1 MRLLIVLLLLP
12 GLLPVALTPQS
23 NSATSTTAFT
33 NGRWFDGETF
43 QDRTAYSVDG
53 SLSFARPARIDRTID
68 LAGTWVI
75 PPFAEAHNHNI
86 DGFDETRSAAAL
98 SRYIADGVFYVKI
111 QGNYSL
117 TDDQRRR
124 LPINR
129 PGAPDVVFAQ
139 AFLTAS
145 GGHPIPLHEQVL
157 LRQGYYGNSSRE
169 ALRDKV
175 YITLDSAGD
184 LDAKWP
190 EILALHPDFIKTNL
204 WYSDEFERRRDDP
217 AFVGRRALDPGLL
230 PRLVQKAHAAGLRV
244 STHVVNVADF
254 RTALTS
260 GVDEIVH
267 VPTFGAFPAVE
278 ARVLEAATNTLDE
291 SGIAQIATALNEFDP
306 ADPATLPLRAEDA
319 RQAAARG
326 TVVITTM
333 SPSSRAPAALRPGF
347 RAIQAAALRLLYDQR
362 VTLAVGS
369 DNVADT
375 SKEEA
380 EHLLSLG
387 VLDNR
392 ALLTMWTETTARAIF
407 PQRRIGRLQEGYEA
421 TFLALE
427 GNPLL
432 EDRKSTRL
440 NSSHSQISYAVFC
453 L

>member
-1 MRLLIVLLLLP
+1 MRIFIVLLLLL
-12 GLLPVALTPQS
+12 GLGPVALTPQS
-23 NSATSTTAFT
+23 NTIAFT

-53 SLSFARPARIDRTID
+53 SLSFARPSRIDRTVD

-86 DGFDETRSAAAL
+86 DGFDEVRSAAAL
-98 SRYIADGVFYVKI
+98 RRYRADGVLYVKI
-111 QGNYSL
+111 QGNYRL

-157 LRQGYYGNSSRE
+157 LRQGYYGDTSRE

-175 YITLDSAGD
+175 YITLDSDGD
-184 LDAKWP
+184 LRARWP
-190 EILALHPDFIKTNL
+190 EILALRPDFIKANL
-204 WYSDEFERRRDDP
+204 WYSDEFERRRQDP
-217 AFVGRRALDPGLL
+217 AFVGRRALDPALL
-230 PRLVQKAHAAGLRV
+230 PNLVQQAHGAGLPV
-244 STHVVNVADF
+244 SAHIVNVADF
-254 RTALTS
+254 RTALAS

-267 VPTFGAFPAVE
+267 VPTFGAFPTVE
-278 ARVLEAATNTLDE
+278 ARIVEAASNTLDE
-291 SGIAQIATALNEFDP
+291 SGIAQIAAALSKFDP
-306 ADPATLPLRAEDA
+306 ADPDTLPLKSADA
-319 RQAAARG
+319 RLAAARG
-326 TVVITTM
+326 AVVITTM
-333 SPSSRAPAALRPGF
+333 SPSSRAPAALRPGI
-347 RAIQAAALRLLYDQR
+347 RAVQAAALRLLRDEQ
-362 VTLAVGS
+362 VLLAVGS

-375 SKEEA
+375 SIAEA
-380 EHLLSLG
+380 YHLQSLG

-392 ALLTMWTETTARAIF
+392 ALLKMWTETTAQAIF
-407 PQRRIGRLQEGYEA
+407 PKRRIGRLEEGYEA

-432 EDRKSTRL
+432 DWQQVRRIRL
-440 NSSHSQISYAVFC
+440 RFKQGIEVQP
-453 L
+453 

>member
-1 MRLLIVLLLLP
+1 MRILIVLLLLL
-12 GLLPVALTPQS
+12 GTLPLALTSQS
-23 NSATSTTAFT
+23 NSTIAFT

-43 QDRTAYSVDG
+43 QDRTVYSIDG
-53 SLSFARPARIDRTID
+53 SLSFARPARIDRTVD

-98 SRYIADGVFYVKI
+98 RRYIADGVFYVKI
-111 QGNYSL
+111 QGNYRL
-117 TDDQRRR
+117 TDEQRRR

-145 GGHPIPLHEQVL
+145 GGHPIPLHEEVL

-175 YITLDSAGD
+175 YITLDSERD

-190 EILALHPDFIKTNL
+190 EILSLHPDFIKANL
-204 WYSDEFERRRDDP
+204 WYSDEFERRRADP
-217 AFVGRRALDPGLL
+217 AFVGRRALDPELL

-267 VPTFGAFPAVE
+267 VPTFAAFPAVE

-291 SGIAQIATALNEFDP
+291 SGIAQIAAALSKLDP
-306 ADPATLPLRAEDA
+306 ANPGTLPLTAEDA

-333 SPSSRAPAALRPGF
+333 SPSSRAPAALRPGI
-347 RAIQAAALRLLYDQR
+347 RAVQAAALRLLRDQR

-369 DNVADT
+369 DNVGDT
-375 SKEEA
+375 SKGEA
-380 EHLLSLG
+380 EHLQSLG

-432 EDRKSTRL
+432 DWQQVRRIKFRFKQGIEV
-440 NSSHSQISYAVFC
+440 QP
-453 L
+453 